1 MVDKINGRQDI
12 VSPSRPGSR
21 TEGEDGEGGRQDR
34 LQNLADRQMQR
45 CNRFVALSK
54 RSIVEW
60 TFASISRNRR
70 LARNFERGARS
81 VAAFVRLA
89 MKTDP
94 LRMNPFFLDRLLGS
108 EIKILFPRTCR
119 QAFEQREA
127 IYLPNPSSKS
137 VFIEPVR
144 TRSNR

>member
-1 MVDKINGRQDI
+1 VAESSGRGEVRGRVHAGGRPRGNGRQDI

-89 MKTDP
+89 MIR
-94 LRMNPFFLDRLLGS
+94 RMLKRLTNPTL
-108 EIKILFPRTCR
+108 C
-119 QAFEQREA
+119 A
-127 IYLPNPSSKS
+127 
-137 VFIEPVR
+137 
-144 TRSNR
+144 